1 MSKEKTLGQSS
12 ITQQTTAMMKAFLS
26 PSFDPFD
33 PGVYPAHDAR
43 AP

>member
-33 PGVYPAHDAR
+33 PYPAHDAR